1 MTKSNPLNEIE
12 SRFNRLN
19 ESEQMDEDAMSLEEA
34 YDTLLEDYQEARKL
48 NDELEEMIHEYIQVY
63 GAV

>member
-12 SRFNRLN
+12 SRFNHLN

-63 GAV
+63 GAL

>member
-1 MTKSNPLNEIE
+1 MTKSNPLNEFE

-19 ESEQMDEDAMSLEEA
+19 ESEQMDAMSLEEA

-63 GAV
+63 GAL

>member
-63 GAV
+63 GAL

>member
-1 MTKSNPLNEIE
+1 MTRFFVRKSVVTVFWRSASP
-12 SRFNRLN
+12 
-19 ESEQMDEDAMSLEEA
+19 MSLEEA

-63 GAV
+63 GAL

>member
-19 ESEQMDEDAMSLEEA
+19 ESEQMDEDVMSLEEA

-63 GAV
+63 GAL

>member
-34 YDTLLEDYQEARKL
+34 YDTLLEDYCFSPVKL
-48 NDELEEMIHEYIQVY
+48 IEHC
-63 GAV
+63 

>member
-1 MTKSNPLNEIE
+1 MTKSNPSNEIE

-63 GAV
+63 GAL